1 MCVPHRALSR
11 ASWPGGKHPGRTALP
26 GRFSGVASSLA
37 ENFFLPKNSFFLSD
51 AWFHARTPTARPK
64 CSPARSSALAHL
76 TFFAGFRPEGDCGG
90 DLFFGSTGADA
101 TRCTGVLG
109 PNVFVRRYRVPQAL
123 HNIGFDAG
131 PLRHCGES
139 VFGKGEWDT

>member
-1 MCVPHRALSR
+1 VCVPHRALSR

-26 GRFSGVASSLA
+26 GRFGVTSSLA